1 MEQILTKSIARMK
14 KMNTTQKKYNRYAQ
28 KHNLL
33 TSYTIV
39 HLLQKEYRQ
48 ILNS

>member
-1 MEQILTKSIARMK
+1 MEKILNRSIAQMK

-28 KHNLL
+28 KHKLF
-33 TSYTIV
+33 TSYTV
-39 HLLQKEYRQ
+39 VRLLQKEYRQ